1 MDQNVKLDLAK
12 VLAVLDSA
20 PTKIPRIANSL
31 ISISAT
37 LAKGIREAESAAGS
51 HGLNLVADERVLAAF
66 KDIQP
71 ELTSLLAIFGLTL

>member
-1 MDQNVKLDLAK
+1 MDVKAKLDLAK
-12 VLAVLDSA
+12 LLAVLDSA
-20 PTKIPRIANSL
+20 PVKIPQIASSL

-51 HGLNLVADERVLAAF
+51 HGLNFVADERVLGDL

-71 ELTSLLAIFGLTL
+71 ELTTLLAVFGFTL